1 MSTHNTPSHQRFAW
15 HEVPREAPPK
25 TAAVERIHHFREI
38 YGLFDAQTVQE
49 QASRCLQ
56 CPEPTCKTG
65 CPLGNHINDWLSL
78 TAEGKFLEAAAV
90 SQATSNMP
98 EICSRVCPQE
108 RLCESQCILNG
119 KNDPVCIGAIEE
131 FINEYA
137 FAHGGVDVSR
147 ARPNGLSAAVIGA
160 GPGGLAC
167 ADELAKRGF
176 AVTVFESQALPGGL
190 LMGGIPAFKLEKSI
204 VLRRVE
210 VLKQRGV
217 EFRMNV
223 NVGRD
228 VSLAELLAQF
238 NAVFLGVGAQKSKA
252 LDVPGAELT
261 GVFQALP
268 FLTQKNVDAPSSLP
282 FIEVKGKRVV
292 VLGGGDTAMD
302 CLRTAIRC
310 DASEAVCLYRRDFEN
325 MPGSRKE
332 YYNALEE
339 GARFQFLTAPVAV
352 EGENGQVKAVRC
364 VRMELGEPDANGRRK
379 PRAVKG
385 SEFVVPADLLLVAYG
400 FDPVPFPAESDFS
413 KIAVNDWGAFV
424 VDANQMT
431 SVPGVFSGGDAVR
444 GPSLVVHA
452 VRDAR
457 IAAEGI
463 ARWLEPALK
472 QNPPPA

>member
-1 MSTHNTPSHQRFAW
+1 MSVPGNPRPQKFAW
-15 HEVPREAPPK
+15 FDISREAPPK
-25 TAAVERIHHFREI
+25 SPSAERIHNFREI
-38 YGLFDAQTVQE
+38 YGLFDEATAQE

-65 CPLGNHINDWLSL
+65 CPLGNNIHEWLSL

-90 SQATSNMP
+90 SQGTSNMP

-108 RLCESQCILNG
+108 KLCESQCILHG
-119 KNDPVCIGAIEE
+119 KTDAVCIGAIEE

-137 FAHGGVDVSR
+137 FAHGGVDMSR
-147 ARPNGLSAAVIGA
+147 AQPNGLSAAVIGS

-167 ADELAKRGF
+167 ADELAKQGF
-176 AVTVFESQALPGGL
+176 AVTVFEAQSLPGGL

-204 VLRRVE
+204 VLRRIE

-217 EFRMNV
+217 QFHMNV

-228 VSLAELLAQF
+228 ISLQELTARF
-238 NAVFLGVGAQKSKA
+238 HAIFLGVGAQKSKA
-252 LDVPGAELT
+252 LDVPGAELS
-261 GVFQALP
+261 GVHQALP
-268 FLTQKNVDAPSSLP
+268 FLTQKNVDAPSTMP
-282 FIEVKGKRVV
+282 QIEVAGKRIV

-302 CLRTAIRC
+302 CLRSAVRC
-310 DASEAVCLYRRDFEN
+310 GASEAVCLYRRDFEN
-325 MPGSRKE
+325 MPGSQKE

-352 EGENGQVKAVRC
+352 EGEEGQVKRVRC
-364 VRMELGEPDANGRRK
+364 VRMELGEPDASGRRK

-385 SEFVVPADLLLVAYG
+385 SEFIVPADVLLVAYG
-400 FDPVPFPAESDFS
+400 FDPVPFPPESDFS
-413 KIAVNDWGAFV
+413 KVAVNDWGALV
-424 VDANQMT
+424 VDENQMT

-457 IAAEGI
+457 KAAEGI
-463 ARWLEPALK
+463 ARWIGAKGAEKPEP
-472 QNPPPA
+472 